1 MRYVVFDTETPNRCN
16 DRISQIGFCVVE
28 DGIMGPERCF
38 LVNPECRFD
47 EFNIMLTGIRP
58 EQCRCEPDFAELWR
72 RELEEVFSEGV
83 LVAHNAPFDMAVLAK
98 CLRAYGLRWKHIAS
112 YIDTVRLARRAFP
125 TLSNHRL
132 DTLAYRLGLE
142 LEHHDAGS
150 DAAACAHI
158 LLACMERGAAPEDFL
173 RGYDMRAM
181 RTLRPANI

>member
-38 LVNPECRFD
+38 LVNPECSFD

-58 EQCRCEPDFAELWR
+58 EQCRCEPDFAELWS

-98 CLRAYGLRWKHIAS
+98 CLRAYGTATNCAILASGELTGLAADIKLGACLGYIPIDGVAAIDEIVTRMRPYNINKSAGRNLSASERDVYRAEYVGEHIR
-112 YIDTVRLARRAFP
+112 RLAQKK
-125 TLSNHRL
+125 
-132 DTLAYRLGLE
+132 
-142 LEHHDAGS
+142 
-150 DAAACAHI
+150 I
-158 LLACMERGAAPEDFL
+158 
-173 RGYDMRAM
+173 
-181 RTLRPANI
+181 